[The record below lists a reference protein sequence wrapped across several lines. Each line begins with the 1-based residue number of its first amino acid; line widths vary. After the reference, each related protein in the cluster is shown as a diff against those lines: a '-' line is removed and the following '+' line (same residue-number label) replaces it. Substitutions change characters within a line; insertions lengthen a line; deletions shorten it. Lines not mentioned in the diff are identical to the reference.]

1 MSQMQVHPQ
10 LNRLQTLAL
19 IVGGVGLVLLAVGW
33 FLNPA
38 QFFPAYLVGY
48 VLWVQVALG
57 CLVILMIYNMTG
69 GGWGYVTQR
78 ILRAGMLTL
87 PLLAVLFIP
96 LLLGLPAL
104 YEWARPEAVAHDE
117 LLQHKLPYLNV
128 PFFIGRTVIYFVVWI
143 GLAFLLN
150 RWLLQQDESFDL
162 ALSRRLQAISG
173 LGLGAFGLTVT
184 FASIDWMMSLEPHW
198 FSTIYGFM
206 FATGTAAAGF
216 AFITI
221 PLAWLMKRTPL
232 AEAVSK
238 LNINDLGNFLL
249 ACVML
254 WAYMALS
261 QYIIIWSGN
270 VAEVTPWYFRRTNG
284 GWEFVGFLLTAFH
297 FVVPFLVLLSRTVKR
312 RIQWLVKVAAL
323 VVFMRLFDLYWL
335 IIPAFHETF
344 YFDWLIIIAPIAIG
358 GLWVAAFIWQLN
370 KKSLLPL
377 YDSGVEERI
386 LDNGRTQAST
396 HP

>member
-1 MSQMQVHPQ
+1 MSQTQVHPQ
-10 LNRLQTLAL
+10 LKRLQTLAL

-78 ILRAGMLTL
+78 VLRAGMLTL

-96 LLLGLPAL
+96 LILGLPTL

-128 PFFIGRTVIYFVVWI
+128 PFFIGRTVVYFVVWI
-143 GLAFLLN
+143 GLAYLLN

-162 ALSRRLQAISG
+162 ALSRRLRAISG
-173 LGLGAFGLTVT
+173 LGLGVFGLTVT

-206 FATGTAAAGF
+206 FVTGTAAAGF

-254 WAYMALS
+254 WAYIALS

-284 GWEFVGFLLTAFH
+284 GWEFVGFLLTVFH

-312 RIQWLVKVAAL
+312 RIQWLVKVATL

-377 YDSGVEERI
+377 YDSSVEESI
-386 LDNGRTQAST
+386 LDHGRTQAST

>member
-1 MSQMQVHPQ
+1 MSQTQVHPQ

-78 ILRAGMLTL
+78 VLRAGMLTL

-96 LLLGLPAL
+96 LILGLPTL

-143 GLAFLLN
+143 GLAYLLN

-162 ALSRRLQAISG
+162 ALSRRLRAISG
-173 LGLGAFGLTVT
+173 LGLGVFGLTVT

-206 FATGTAAAGF
+206 FVTGTAAAGF

-238 LNINDLGNFLL
+238 LNVNDLGNFLL

-254 WAYMALS
+254 WAYIALS

-312 RIQWLVKVAAL
+312 RIQWLVKVAML

-377 YDSGVEERI
+377 YDSSIEESI
-386 LDNGRTQAST
+386 LDHGRTQAST

>member
-1 MSQMQVHPQ
+1 MSQTQVHPQ

-78 ILRAGMLTL
+78 VLRAGMLTL

-96 LLLGLPAL
+96 LILGLPTL

-143 GLAFLLN
+143 GLAYLLN

-162 ALSRRLQAISG
+162 ALSRRLRAISG
-173 LGLGAFGLTVT
+173 LGLGVFGLTVT

-206 FATGTAAAGF
+206 FVTGTAAAGF

-238 LNINDLGNFLL
+238 LNVNDLGNFLL

-254 WAYMALS
+254 WAYIALS

-312 RIQWLVKVAAL
+312 RIQWLVKVAML

-377 YDSGVEERI
+377 YDSSVEESI
-386 LDNGRTQAST
+386 LDHGRTQAST

>member
-1 MSQMQVHPQ
+1 MSQTQVHPQ

-78 ILRAGMLTL
+78 VLRAGMLTL

-96 LLLGLPAL
+96 LILGLPTL

-162 ALSRRLQAISG
+162 ALSRRLRAISG
-173 LGLGAFGLTVT
+173 LGLGVFGLTVT

-206 FATGTAAAGF
+206 FVTGTAAAGF

-238 LNINDLGNFLL
+238 LNVNDLGNFLM

-254 WAYMALS
+254 WAYIALS

-284 GWEFVGFLLTAFH
+284 GWEFVGFLLTVFH

-312 RIQWLVKVAAL
+312 RIQWLVKVAVL

-377 YDSGVEERI
+377 YDSGVEESI
-386 LDNGRTQAST
+386 LDHGRTQAST

>member
-1 MSQMQVHPQ
+1 MNQTQVNPQ
-10 LNRLQTLAL
+10 LKRLQTLAL
-19 IVGGVGLVLLAVGW
+19 IVGGVGLMLLVLGW

-48 VLWVQVALG
+48 VLWVQIALG
-57 CLVILMIYNMTG
+57 CMVIMMIYNMTG

-87 PLLAVLFIP
+87 PLLAVLFLP
-96 LLLGLPAL
+96 LLLGLPIL

-143 GLAFLLN
+143 GLAYLLN

-162 ALSRRLQAISG
+162 ALSRRLRAISG

-184 FASIDWMMSLEPHW
+184 FAAIDWLMSLEPHW

-206 FATGTAAAGF
+206 FATGAAAAAF
-216 AFITI
+216 SFITI
-221 PLAWLMKRTPL
+221 ILAWLIKHTPL
-232 AEAVSK
+232 AKAVET
-238 LNINDLGNFLL
+238 LNVNDLGNFLL

-254 WAYMALS
+254 WAYITLS
-261 QYIIIWSGN
+261 QYLIIWSGN

-284 GWEFVGFLLTAFH
+284 GWQYVGFLLTVFH

-312 RIQWLVKVAAL
+312 RIQWLVKVAML
-323 VVFMRLFDLYWL
+323 VMFMRLFDLYWL

-344 YFDWLIIIAPIAIG
+344 YLDWLIIVAPIAIG
-358 GLWVAAFIWQLN
+358 GLWLAVFIWQLN

-377 YDSGVEERI
+377 YDSGLEERI
-386 LDNGRTQAST
+386 LDHGRTQTST
-396 HP
+396 HS

>member
-19 IVGGVGLVLLAVGW
+19 IVGGVGLVLLALGW

-96 LLLGLPAL
+96 LLLGLPTL

-162 ALSRRLQAISG
+162 TLSRRLQAISG
-173 LGLGAFGLTVT
+173 LGLGAFGLTAT

-232 AEAVSK
+232 VEAVSK

-358 GLWVAAFIWQLN
+358 GLWIAAFIWQLN

>member
-1 MSQMQVHPQ
+1 MSQTQVHPQ

-78 ILRAGMLTL
+78 VLRAGMLTL

-96 LLLGLPAL
+96 LILGLPTL

-143 GLAFLLN
+143 GLAYLLN

-162 ALSRRLQAISG
+162 ALSRRLRAISG
-173 LGLGAFGLTVT
+173 LGLGVFGLTVT

-206 FATGTAAAGF
+206 FVTGTAAAGF

-238 LNINDLGNFLL
+238 LNVNDLGNFLM

-254 WAYMALS
+254 WAYIALS

-312 RIQWLVKVAAL
+312 RIQWLVKVATL

-377 YDSGVEERI
+377 YDSSVEESI
-386 LDNGRTQAST
+386 LDHGRTQAST